1 MRSETGSET
10 EKAKMRDLGQKTA
23 AQKNIVKMEL
33 MVRVLPA
40 LRTIEAEE
48 KTPGPMPTY
57 LSAPPWHSTNPTC
70 ITCMDILLDKATIPA
85 ILDTEACPPS

>member
-10 EKAKMRDLGQKTA
+10 EKAKMRGLGQKTA
-23 AQKNIVKMEL
+23 APKKILKMEL
-33 MVRVLPA
+33 MVHVLPA

-48 KTPGPMPTY
+48 KTPGLMPTY